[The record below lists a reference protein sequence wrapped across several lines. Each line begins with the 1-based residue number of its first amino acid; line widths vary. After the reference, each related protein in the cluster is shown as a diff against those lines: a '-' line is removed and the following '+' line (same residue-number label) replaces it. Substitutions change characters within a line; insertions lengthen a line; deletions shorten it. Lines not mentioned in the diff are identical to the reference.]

1 MRTRFAALVLPVA
14 GSLFAVFMV
23 GAGTAQA
30 QPAKPMIDKIAN
42 EISAE
47 RIEKTI
53 RKLVS
58 FGTRNT
64 LSDTVSETR
73 GIGAARRWIKAEL
86 EACAKANGGQL
97 QVAFDDNLAP
107 ISARIPTPTN
117 VVNVVATLPGTQP
130 ESKDRLYVVSGH
142 YD

>member
-1 MRTRFAALVLPVA
+1 MRCTMFALVSPSLVSLAVA
-14 GSLFAVFMV
+14 LGLAN
-23 GAGTAQA
+23 ATAQA
-30 QPAKPMIDKIAN
+30 QPAKPMIDKIAA

-47 RIEKTI
+47 GIERTI

-64 LSDTVSETR
+64 LSDTVSDTR

-117 VVNVVATLPGTQP
+117 VVNVVATLPGSQP
-130 ESKDRLYVVSGH
+130 ESRERL
-142 YD
+142 